1 MVKTVHRIGVI
12 TGDHRLADPTKRNAQ
27 YNEEDTATHNAMKAA
42 FQELSDYTF
51 LFYNDHARLFEQLQQ
66 DRPDVVVNFCDT
78 GFRNVPTQELN
89 IPAYLEMLGIPYTG
103 APPSAMVMC
112 FDKAI
117 VRLVAQAHGVPVPR
131 EFFIDAEISLDK
143 ALPNLYPA
151 LIKPNAADGSVG
163 ITKDAVVRSSEEA
176 RKYLDWLRSTLPG
189 HAALFQEYLP
199 GPEYGIGV
207 IGNLET
213 DFCILPA
220 LEVDFSR
227 LPAGLDPILSFES
240 KAYPDST
247 YWTVIKFKQAV
258 LDQDVEKKMKDW
270 IRILF
275 RRFGLRDYAR
285 FDFRVGSDGT
295 PKLMEVNPN
304 PAWAYDGKLAFMAG
318 FAGITY
324 GDMLHKI
331 LHAAITRLLIS
342 TS

>member
-1 MVKTVHRIGVI
+1 MVKTFQRFGVI
-12 TGDHRLADPTKRNAQ
+12 TGDHRLADPTKRGAQ

-51 LFYNDHARLFEQLQQ
+51 LFYDDHARLFVQLQQ
-66 DRPDVVVNFCDT
+66 DRPDLVVNFCDT
-78 GFRNVPTQELN
+78 GFGNVPAHELN

-103 APPSAMVMC
+103 APPSAMVVC

-117 VRLVAQAHGVPVPR
+117 VRLVAQSHGVPVPW
-131 EFFIDAEISLDK
+131 EFFIGGDISLDE
-143 ALPNLYPA
+143 ALPDFYPA

-163 ITKDAVVRSSEEA
+163 ITKDAVVRSPEEA

-189 HAALFQEYLP
+189 RDSLMQEYLP

-213 DFCILPA
+213 DFCILPP

-240 KAYPDST
+240 KAYPDSP
-247 YWTVIKFKQAV
+247 YWTDIKFKQAV
-258 LDQDVEKKMKDW
+258 PDPGVEEQMKDW
-270 IRILF
+270 VRILF
-275 RRFGLRDYAR
+275 RRFQLRDYAR
-285 FDFRVGSDGT
+285 FDFRVGSDNM
-295 PKLMEVNPN
+295 PKLMEANPN

-318 FAGITY
+318 FAGMKY
-324 GDMLHKI
+324 PDMIHKI
-331 LHAAITRLLIS
+331 LHAAITRLS
-342 TS
+342 AATS

>member
-1 MVKTVHRIGVI
+1 MAKTFQRIGVI

-27 YNEEDTATHNAMKAA
+27 YNEEDTATLNAMKAA
-42 FQELSDYTF
+42 FQELSGYTF
-51 LFYNDHARLFEQLQQ
+51 LFYDDHARLFDQLQR
-66 DRPDVVVNFCDT
+66 DHPDLVVNFCDT

-89 IPAYLEMLGIPYTG
+89 IPAYLEMLEIPYTG
-103 APPSAMVMC
+103 APPSAMVLC

-117 VRLVAQAHGVPVPR
+117 VRLVAQSHGVPVPQ
-131 EFFIDAEISLDK
+131 ECFIGSETSLEV
-143 ALPNLYPA
+143 LPDLYPA

-163 ITKDAVVRSSEEA
+163 ITKDAVVRSPEEA
-176 RKYLDWLRSTLPG
+176 WEYLHWLRSALPG
-189 HAALFQEYLP
+189 RDALWQEYLP

-213 DFCILPA
+213 DFCILPT

-240 KAYPDST
+240 KAYPDSP
-247 YWTVIKFKQAV
+247 YWTDIKFKQAV
-258 LDQDVEKKMKDW
+258 LDQGVEEKMNDW
-270 IRILF
+270 VRILF

-304 PAWAYDGKLAFMAG
+304 PAWAYDGKLAFIAD
-318 FAGITY
+318 FAGIPY

-331 LHAAITRLLIS
+331 LHAAITRLSVS